1 MPRTPARTSHWPL
14 DALLDHH
21 VTHSVVV
28 TALIFPL
35 PRSVR
40 PPQVCLLAAMP
51 TLWTSSAGPRMWGA
65 DPKGPFSGEDSLPPL
80 ISLGHWDRERHGWRR
95 RMAWEQLALVCVGG
109 WRELS
114 WQPDCLR
121 VAPRGESRK
130 NRECASAPALGR
142 TSGGTGSRWCWADPS
157 PG

>member
-80 ISLGHWDRERHGWRR
+80 ISLGWDRERPGWRR
-95 RMAWEQLALVCVGG
+95 RFASGCSGRKRCAALSKCVASSTVGQWG
-109 WRELS
+109 LTRRIRPRAS
-114 WQPDCLR
+114 QAR
-121 VAPRGESRK
+121 VKCIKTR
-130 NRECASAPALGR
+130 
-142 TSGGTGSRWCWADPS
+142 
-157 PG
+157 